1 MSKSYGIE
9 FVRVVAIF
17 AVVVIHAYPSWT
29 EAGAFV
35 GQVARF
41 AVPFFFI
48 VAGYFFQLKLARL
61 SDGQLTYVW
70 QYLWRIGL
78 IYLTWHFVYSV
89 WPIFSVENWG
99 QIHQAGFYSAIK
111 AGLLDITQS
120 AQGHL
125 AYFLFAGGRGFHLW
139 FLPSLA
145 MGISLLF
152 IANWCRCFAVGCVVA
167 LALFVVALLVG
178 PYKVTSVGLDYSFN
192 PRNGPFFSSI
202 FVFLGAILAK
212 RWFNASFLMG
222 TVLIFVGLII
232 HMAEVYWLEYNY
244 SVPVSKQDFVV
255 GTIFYGLGVFIL
267 AIKWQPEGQF
277 KTISQLGRCTL
288 GIYVVHVLVLYSLNL
303 LPDITAKEPFF
314 RVLYTFIVSLIIVIY
329 LKKIPYLNRLV

>member
-29 EAGAFV
+29 EVGAFL

-48 VAGYFFQLKLARL
+48 VAGYLFQLKLARL

-99 QIHQAGFYSAIK
+99 QIHQAGFYSVIK
-111 AGLLDITQS
+111 AGLLGIIQS

-178 PYKVTSVGLDYSFN
+178 PYKETSVGLDYSFN
-192 PRNGPFFSSI
+192 PRNGPFFSSV
-202 FVFLGAILAK
+202 FVFMGAVLGKNWFKPSYFLGWFLLA
-212 RWFNASFLMG
+212 S
-222 TVLIFVGLII
+222 GLAL
-232 HMAEVYWLEYNY
+232 HMLEVCWLEYRHDI
-244 SVPVSKQDFVV
+244 PISKHDYVA
-255 GTIFYGLGVFIL
+255 GTLLYGLGVSVL
-267 AIKWQPEGQF
+267 AICWQPKGKF
-277 KTISQLGRCTL
+277 KEFSLLGRYAL
-288 GIYVVHVLVLYSLNL
+288 GIYLVHLLVLYSLNL
-303 LPDITAKEPFF
+303 FPDVVGKLPIF
-314 RVLYTFIVSLIIVIY
+314 RVFYTFMVSLALVVY
-329 LKKIPYLNRLV
+329 FKKIPYVRQLV